1 LKKRANL
8 VISTTFE
15 NRNENGLEGGGG
27 FIFFFPGGE
36 GWLVGGE
43 PEGFDLIDGT
53 VGGI

>member
-1 LKKRANL
+1 MVLKGVEDL
-8 VISTTFE
+8 Y
-15 NRNENGLEGGGG
+15 
-27 FIFFFPGGE
+27 FFQG